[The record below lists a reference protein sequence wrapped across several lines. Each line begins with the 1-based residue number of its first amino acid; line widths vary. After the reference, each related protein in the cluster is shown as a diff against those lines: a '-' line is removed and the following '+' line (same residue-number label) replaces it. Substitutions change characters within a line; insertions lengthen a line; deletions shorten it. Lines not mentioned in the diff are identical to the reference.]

1 MASGT
6 ARLWS
11 LERYTCGEE
20 SLLPTATGCGFE
32 GVMRVRYIIYRV
44 RGGTHV
50 GGDSVMLNG
59 HSDAMVCQSFDA
71 WYTSWMVARIGLL

>member
-6 ARLWS
+6 ARVWS

-32 GVMRVRYIIYRV
+32 GVMRVGYIVYRV

-50 GGDSVMLNG
+50 GGDSVDG
-59 HSDAMVCQSFDA
+59 QWPQRRDGSSEF
-71 WYTSWMVARIGLL
+71 